1 MVKKIRWVE
10 VEVSGASSDVD
21 GNCTTFYS
29 AGPPAT
35 ITITNTL
42 GKKSKVGLKRMVPRS
57 RSVTTRDSYS
67 GRRHVAKIVRTLDGS
82 IAVLSEGLWVSLW
95 RRPGSGSNPRAL

>member
-1 MVKKIRWVE
+1 MVKKIRWVG
-10 VEVSGASSDVD
+10 VEVSGASSDVE

-42 GKKSKVGLKRMVPRS
+42 GKKSKVGLKKDGAK
-57 RSVTTRDSYS
+57 VTVCDGT
-67 GRRHVAKIVRTLDGS
+67 GVATVDDGT
-82 IAVLSEGLWVSLW
+82 
-95 RRPGSGSNPRAL
+95 